1 MQIIIIFIKIFSPYR
16 WLLKVN
22 TLAFVLIPPVWLS
35 TKRVRINLLENLLR
49 FYKNKYLVYVGREYT
64 LLQVLEE
71 IIFNHGMKYISG
83 KGCRSWTPCLLKF
96 KLESKTY
103 SNAKAM
109 RTL

>member
-1 MQIIIIFIKIFSPYR
+1 MQIIIIFIKVFSPYSDR

-64 LLQVLEE
+64 LLQVLEKKNS
-71 IIFNHGMKYISG
+71 IM
-83 KGCRSWTPCLLKF
+83 
-96 KLESKTY
+96 
-103 SNAKAM
+103 A
-109 RTL
+109 